1 MKVSILGTGAYGLAL
16 ANRFNCLNIK
26 MWTKFEEE
34 KEMLIKNRENNK
46 LLPNIRL
53 RDNIVITNDIFFCIQ
68 DSDLIVVAIPIE
80 YLKDVLILLSKNYKG
95 QNIIVATKG
104 IEKED
109 QLFTYEFINK
119 YLNTD
124 KIGIISGPTFA
135 IDLATNNPVGFVV
148 STNYEEIFN
157 NIQELFKGDSIDLI
171 WSHDIVG
178 VEVCN
183 TIKNIIAIGTG
194 FLYGRGYSNS
204 TVASYITKAIKDTES
219 IIISLGG
226 DKKTILSYAGV
237 GDIILT
243 CTSHKS
249 RNYSFG
255 KMIGENKD
263 KEYIKEFL
271 SNNTVEGLYSLD
283 GMYKLLNKKGIDND
297 FIKIMYALI
306 NNNENELFKYIK
318 VNVSD

>member
-1 MKVSILGTGAYGLAL
+1 MKVSILGTGSFGLAL
-16 ANRFNCLNIK
+16 ASRFNCLDIK

-34 KEMLIKNRENNK
+34 KDMLIKNRGNDK

-53 RDNIVITNDIFFCIQ
+53 KDNIVITTDIVYCTQ

-80 YLKDVLILLSKNYKG
+80 FLKDVLILLSKNYNG
-95 QNIIVATKG
+95 QKIIVATKG
-104 IEKED
+104 IEKEE
-109 QLFTYEFINK
+109 QLFTYELINK

-157 NIQELFKGDSIDLI
+157 DVQELFKGDSVDLI
-171 WSHDIVG
+171 WNPDIIG
-178 VEVCN
+178 VEVCS

-194 FLYGRGYSNS
+194 FLYGKGYSNS
-204 TVASYITKAIKDTES
+204 AGASYITKAIKDTES
-219 IIISLGG
+219 IIIALGG

-243 CTSHKS
+243 STSHKS

-297 FIKIMYALI
+297 FIKTMYALI
-306 NNNENELFKYIK
+306 NNNENELFKYMK